1 VPSDA
6 RSIFYYYFGAIWQPR
21 AAFDAL
27 LKDERR
33 LKFSLIA
40 LLITTQ
46 LYTLVHILLG
56 FADMGGAHVRPWV
69 DIPVASYFH
78 FEELFAT
85 PSIFVGS
92 LLAAGLAQLLTRLV
106 DGKGTFEDMLS
117 VLGVGISVASLPV
130 LLLDVPQSALSAF
143 GILDPKRLAT
153 LARTPGAWHEIMMF
167 LYALSVTWT
176 AALFCIGVRSVQA
189 VRFSAAVVVGLLSYL
204 AYAGVF
210 AFINR

>member
-1 VPSDA
+1 LNISDVARSDA

-40 LLITTQ
+40 LIITTQ

-56 FADMGGAHVRPWV
+56 FADMGGAPVRQWV

-85 PSIFVGS
+85 PSIFVGW

-117 VLGVGISVASLPV
+117 VLGMGISVASDDCQSGSRHCVPGGLGFARTIGDRTNRAVALHTFLP
-130 LLLDVPQSALSAF
+130 SG
-143 GILDPKRLAT
+143 GILRIRFYGHPARCRRT
-153 LARTPGAWHEIMMF
+153 LA
-167 LYALSVTWT
+167 VVT
-176 AALFCIGVRSVQA
+176 AARATEGLIGKKR
-189 VRFSAAVVVGLLSYL
+189 GT
-204 AYAGVF
+204 
-210 AFINR
+210 